1 MPSQVSNKLGERRHA
16 VATDRNGSEIRKD
29 DTVKEIGGEGKQG
42 QIICIYRSFL
52 FLHNREVPENGGNFV
67 VRANN
72 VATIAAKG
80 GRAIGNGTMGT
91 DLTKMNPNMLRNGGN
106 MAAPPV
112 PKTVGRDRL
121 IGKTVIIRRGPLKG
135 LLGIVKD
142 STDTH
147 ARVELHT
154 KRSVVTVAKENLG
167 IKELVHPH
175 HHHHPPS
182 SFSLLTDHLHQP
194 SNRPVHRSHD
204 LHQRT
209 RTRRPRP
216 RRLWRRNAAAQRLGG
231 QPHPNGRRERR

>member
-1 MPSQVSNKLGERRHA
+1 LDQNGSVRNIMPSQVSNKVGERRHA

-42 QIICIYRSFL
+42 QVICIFRSFL

-67 VRANN
+67 VRSSN

-80 GRAIGNGTMGT
+80 GRVIGNGAVAT
-91 DLTKMNPNMLRNGGN
+91 DLTKMNPNLQRNGGS

-112 PKTVGRDRL
+112 PKSVGRDKL

-154 KRSVVTVAKENLG
+154 KRAVVTVAKENLG
-167 IKELVHPH
+167 IKEYVLPMY
-175 HHHHPPS
+175 
-182 SFSLLTDHLHQP
+182 SLLWVHA
-194 SNRPVHRSHD
+194 NRGFYQSSYWPIHRSHD
-204 LHQRT
+204 IQRWT
-209 RTRRPRP
+209 RPRWSGP
-216 RRLWRRNAAAQRLGG
+216 RQLRRCNAPAQ
-231 QPHPNGRRERR
+231 